1 MLNNS
6 ANSFRRSKQE
16 LAVTVRAI
24 IADIELLC
32 DRMVDALHGNRPDSD
47 IESIGYKL
55 SEKYDCLEDHDPKNA
70 DEALRAI
77 RFCLGEIENQS
88 EDPSLTGQVVRIAR
102 KNTDFLE
109 QALAAGDNVSY
120 LRAGNGL
127 QVPHRGPDRP
137 D

>member
-32 DRMVDALHGNRPDSD
+32 DRMVDALHRDRPDSE
-47 IESIGYKL
+47 IEAIGHKL
-55 SEKYDCLEDHDPKNA
+55 SETYDCLEDHNPKNA
-70 DEALRAI
+70 DEALCAL

>member
-102 KNTDFLE
+102 KNTDYLE
-109 QALAAGDNVSY
+109 QALAAGGNISY
-120 LRAGNGL
+120 LHSGNGL
-127 QVPHRGPDRP
+127 PDRHTDRDRP

>member
-6 ANSFRRSKQE
+6 ANSNRRSKQE

-24 IADIELLC
+24 IAEIELLC
-32 DRMVDALHGNRPDSD
+32 DRMVDALHRDRPDSE
-47 IESIGYKL
+47 IEAIGHKL
-55 SEKYDCLEDHDPKNA
+55 SETYDCLEDHNPKNA
-70 DEALRAI
+70 DEALCAL

-109 QALAAGDNVSY
+109 HVVAAGSNVSY

-127 QVPHRGPDRP
+127 QVPRTGPDRP